1 MSPQGTAPENKAK
14 RYKNHARCFRKHWIP
29 VGRKRS
35 KKDQKKDFDFLLNLG
50 ELFTLVAYGQLIIE
64 KFQLDNF
71 DADILDQIF
80 DFMIRDFS
88 RFALNLYSKT
98 NTTALQKYFCK
109 RMIRKPA
116 KDIDRSKRVLQN
128 HIYSL
133 KDQYEMNS

>member
-1 MSPQGTAPENKAK
+1 ME
-14 RYKNHARCFRKHWIP
+14 
-29 VGRKRS
+29 VLRS
-35 KKDQKKDFDFLLNLG
+35 KLKMNFYSLKKLLFFARPNKEQIKDFDYLLNLG

-71 DADILDQIF
+71 DTDILEQIF

-98 NTTALQKYFCK
+98 NTTVPQKYFCK
-109 RMIRKPA
+109 RMIRKPV
-116 KDIDRSKRVLQN
+116 KDIDRSERVLQN